1 MGERGTTERV
11 LTLLG
16 HEFEPLDATEVR
28 TRIREMAALDPERA
42 RFGSRT
48 HRYELRPA
56 LPEAEIGAFEE
67 EHGIRLPP
75 DYRAFVAEVGDGP
88 AGPAHGLL
96 PLATPRPEAED
107 GAVRGRDLVAGP
119 GLGRSRPRVPRLPG
133 LVRRLARL
141 SCLD

>member
-67 EHGIRLPP
+67 EHGIRLPRTTVPSWRRSATGPP
-75 DYRAFVAEVGDGP
+75 D
-88 AGPAHGLL
+88 
-96 PLATPRPEAED
+96 RPT
-107 GAVRGRDLVAGP
+107 GCCRW
-119 GLGRSRPRVPRLPG
+119 RLPARRRRTGPYAGGIWSLDPDWGG
-133 LVRRLARL
+133 LVPAYPGFRAWYAAWLGSPA
-141 SCLD
+141 